1 MHSVCLHKPDVT
13 AYQSIISSSIYTRK
27 WKNIIGCNIS
37 LEMIYNILRGGSKRG
52 RRARGSSPWIPPL
65 SLPSFLDERMKR
77 KGWGRR
83 REEEEKEEEKGD
95 EPSLRMCARF
105 ATARKRCSSF
115 GDKPGFAH
123 IFFPHAVW
131 ILLLK
136 ASEFSCLQKQEP
148 GSLTK
153 FAMQKCTC
161 QKKFDTYL
169 VGIQK
174 VAHHLKLP
182 TFW

>member
-1 MHSVCLHKPDVT
+1 MSGIDFSELISDSIFKNSNLTKPEIPD
-13 AYQSIISSSIYTRK
+13 S
-27 WKNIIGCNIS
+27 NIS
-37 LEMIYNILRGGSKRG
+37 DNPNAHPYSSPPTSLRSMDTLLTLLSIFWMKEWRG
-52 RRARGSSPWIPPL
+52 RV
-65 SLPSFLDERMKR
+65 
-77 KGWGRR
+77 
-83 REEEEKEEEKGD
+83 EKEEESRRRRKKKKRVMS
-95 EPSLRMCARF
+95 PLYMCARF

-115 GDKPGFAH
+115 GDKPGFAL